1 MRVLK
6 KSYLLLFSLV
16 LALNFGVSSNHFA
29 EESSNN
35 YKEIV
40 YIDGIFYVKEKPANG
55 WYIYEKIIY
64 YFKDG
69 KKFTGHIQIG
79 KRYKYVVNGLYA
91 YGYANGIFYDYGSP
105 YNGWKYDGIKEF
117 YFKEGKKFTGTIKED
132 DGEKYIINGEYAKGY
147 IEGLFYSNGKLGDWW
162 YDDGTAWYF
171 FRDGK
176 KFTGK
181 AVDGNGKRYFV
192 NGKYANGVYEGK
204 FYKDGVETSGNIYVN
219 DVFYD
224 KDGKPANGWH
234 KHEDITFYFKEGKKF
249 TGFIQIGKIN
259 KYIVNGRYAYGYAND
274 IFYAYGVPVNGWQF
288 DGIKKFYFKEG
299 KKFTGTIK
307 EDDEEKYI
315 INGEYTRGYIRGLF
329 YSDGKIANWWVNDGT
344 AWYFFQDG
352 KKFTGLGVDG
362 NGERYFVNGKYANGD
377 YEGKFYKDGVETT
390 GKTYIND
397 VFYVNGKVASGWF
410 DDGTAWYFFKDGKKL
425 TGKAV
430 DGNGEMQFFNGKY
443 ANRYIDNIYYK
454 DGKIANWWC
463 DDGTAWYFFQD
474 GKKFTGLGVDGNGER
489 YFVNGKYA
497 NGIYNDKLYKDGVE
511 TTDKIYINDIFYVNG
526 KLANWW
532 YDDGTAWYFFKD
544 GKKLTGKAVDGNG
557 EMYFSNGKYANT
569 YVDGIFCYEGKP
581 TNGWFD
587 DGTAWYFF
595 KGGKKYTGLG
605 VDGNGKMYF
614 SNGKYAN
621 TYVDG
626 IFCYEGKQTNG
637 WFDDGNAW
645 YFFKDGKKF
654 TGHGVDGNGERY
666 FVEGKYANGFYEGKL
681 YKDGVE
687 AKGKVYVN
695 GIFYDEKNLPAN
707 GWYDD
712 GNEWFFFRN
721 GKKFT
726 GKAVDG
732 NGEMDFVNGKYKR
745 NNKVY
750 SASEEV
756 QKRIVEAA
764 HNTSSPGPN
773 LCARWV
779 STVYRNAG
787 LGYIGGNANDMYRK
801 HTFTS
806 DIADLKLGM
815 LVAVESSSSGSR
827 MGKIYGHVGIYIGD
841 GKVMDSVGYKKIS
854 TLEEWIKTYCK
865 HSPVGFGYPPSVEEK

>member
-16 LALNFGVSSNHFA
+16 LVLNFGVSSNHFA

-40 YIDGIFYVKEKPANG
+40 YIDGVFYVKEKPANG

-91 YGYANGIFYDYGSP
+91 KGYANGIFYDYGSP
-105 YNGWKYDGIKEF
+105 ANGWKDDGIKEF

-147 IEGLFYSNGKLGDWW
+147 INDLFYSDGKLGNLWI
-162 YDDGTAWYF
+162 DDGTALYF

-192 NGKYANGVYEGK
+192 NGIYANGVYEGK
-204 FYKDGVETSGNIYVN
+204 FFKDGVETAGNIYVN
-219 DVFYD
+219 GVLYVN
-224 KDGKPANGWH
+224 GKPANGWH
-234 KHEDITFYFKEGKKF
+234 EHEDITFYFKEGKKF

-274 IFYAYGVPVNGWQF
+274 IFYTYGVPVNGWQF

-307 EDDEEKYI
+307 EEDEEKYI
-315 INGEYTRGYIRGLF
+315 INGEYARGYIRGLF
-329 YSDGKIANWWVNDGT
+329 YSDGKLGNWWVNDGT

-377 YEGKFYKDGVETT
+377 YEGKFYKDGVETA

-397 VFYVNGKVASGWF
+397 VFYVNGKVVSGWY

-511 TTDKIYINDIFYVNG
+511 TTEKIYINDIFYVNG

-532 YDDGTAWYFFKD
+532 FDDGTAWYFFKD
-544 GKKLTGKAVDGNG
+544 
-557 EMYFSNGKYANT
+557 
-569 YVDGIFCYEGKP
+569 
-581 TNGWFD
+581 
-587 DGTAWYFF
+587 
-595 KGGKKYTGLG
+595 GKKYTGLG

-626 IFCYEGKQTNG
+626 IFCYEGKPTNG
-637 WFDDGNAW
+637 WYDDGKAW

-854 TLEEWIKTYCK
+854 TLEEWIETYCK
-865 HSPVGFGYPPSVEEK
+865 HSPVGFGYPPSVEKK

>member
-40 YIDGIFYVKEKPANG
+40 YIDGVFYVKEKPANG

-147 IEGLFYSNGKLGDWW
+147 INGLFYSNGKLGDWW

-307 EDDEEKYI
+307 EEDEEKYI
-315 INGEYTRGYIRGLF
+315 INGEYARGYIRDLF
-329 YSDGKIANWWVNDGT
+329 YSDGKLGNWWFNDGT

-390 GKTYIND
+390 EKTYVND
-397 VFYVNGKVASGWF
+397 IFYVNGKVVSGWY
-410 DDGTAWYFFKDGKKL
+410 DDGTAWYFFKNGKKL

-511 TTDKIYINDIFYVNG
+511 TTEKIYINDIFYVNG

-532 YDDGTAWYFFKD
+532 YNDGTAWYFFKD
-544 GKKLTGKAVDGNG
+544 
-557 EMYFSNGKYANT
+557 
-569 YVDGIFCYEGKP
+569 
-581 TNGWFD
+581 
-587 DGTAWYFF
+587 
-595 KGGKKYTGLG
+595 GKKYTGLG

-621 TYVDG
+621 TYVEG
-626 IFCYEGKQTNG
+626 IFCYEGKPTNG
-637 WFDDGNAW
+637 WFDDGTAW
-645 YFFKDGKKF
+645 YFFKGGKKF

-764 HNTSSPGPN
+764 HNTSSPGPD

-854 TLEEWIKTYCK
+854 TLEEWIETYCK

>member
-6 KSYLLLFSLV
+6 KSSLVLFSLV

-29 EESSNN
+29 EESANN
-35 YKEIV
+35 DKKIV
-40 YIDGIFYVKEKPANG
+40 YNDDIFYVNGKPANG
-55 WYIYEKIIY
+55 WYIYEKTIY

-69 KKFTGHIQIG
+69 KKFTGYIQIG
-79 KRYKYVVNGLYA
+79 KRYKYVVNGLYF

-105 YNGWKYDGIKEF
+105 YNGWKYDGIKDF
-117 YFKEGKKFTGTIKED
+117 YFKEGKKFTGNIKED

-204 FYKDGVETSGNIYVN
+204 VYKDGVETSGNIYVN
-219 DVFYD
+219 GVFYV
-224 KDGKPANGWH
+224 KGKPANGWYED
-234 KHEDITFYFKEGKKF
+234 EDITFYFKEGKKF

-288 DGIKKFYFKEG
+288 DGIKNFYFKEG

-307 EDDEEKYI
+307 EEDEEKYI
-315 INGEYTRGYIRGLF
+315 INGEYARGYIRGLF

-362 NGERYFVNGKYANGD
+362 NGERYFVNGKYANG
-377 YEGKFYKDGVETT
+377 
-390 GKTYIND
+390 
-397 VFYVNGKVASGWF
+397 
-410 DDGTAWYFFKDGKKL
+410 
-425 TGKAV
+425 
-430 DGNGEMQFFNGKY
+430 
-443 ANRYIDNIYYK
+443 
-454 DGKIANWWC
+454 
-463 DDGTAWYFFQD
+463 
-474 GKKFTGLGVDGNGER
+474 
-489 YFVNGKYA
+489 
-497 NGIYNDKLYKDGVE
+497 IYNDKLYKDGVE
-511 TTDKIYINDIFYVNG
+511 TTEKIYINDIFYVNG

-544 GKKLTGKAVDGNG
+544 GKK
-557 EMYFSNGKYANT
+557 F
-569 YVDGIFCYEGKP
+569 
-581 TNGWFD
+581 
-587 DGTAWYFF
+587 
-595 KGGKKYTGLG
+595 TGLG

-626 IFCYEGKQTNG
+626 IFCYEGKPTNG
-637 WFDDGNAW
+637 WFDDGKAW
-645 YFFKDGKKF
+645 YFFKDGKKFTGKAVDGNGEMQFFNGKYASRYVDNIYYKDGKLANWWCDDGTAWYFFQDGKKF

-712 GNEWFFFRN
+712 GNDGFFFRE

-732 NGEMDFVNGKYKR
+732 NGEKEFVNGKYKR

-756 QKRIVEAA
+756 QRRIVEAA

-815 LVAVESSSSGSR
+815 IVAVESSSSGSR

-841 GKVMDSVGYKKIS
+841 GKVMDSVGYKKVS
-854 TLEEWIKTYCK
+854 TLDEWIETYCK
-865 HSPVGFGYPPSVEEK
+865 HSPVGFGYPPSVENK

>member
-40 YIDGIFYVKEKPANG
+40 YIDGVFYVKEKPANG

-91 YGYANGIFYDYGSP
+91 KGYANGIFYDYGSP
-105 YNGWKYDGIKEF
+105 ANGWKDDGIKEF

-147 IEGLFYSNGKLGDWW
+147 INDLFYSDGKLGNLWI
-162 YDDGTAWYF
+162 DDGTALYF

-176 KFTGK
+176 KHNGFG
-181 AVDGNGKRYFV
+181 VDKNEKRYFV

-204 FYKDGVETSGNIYVN
+204 FFKDGVETAGNVYVN
-219 DVFYD
+219 GVFYV
-224 KDGKPANGWH
+224 KGKPANGWYED
-234 KHEDITFYFKEGKKF
+234 EDITFYFKEGKKF

-288 DGIKKFYFKEG
+288 DGIKK
-299 KKFTGTIK
+299 
-307 EDDEEKYI
+307 
-315 INGEYTRGYIRGLF
+315 
-329 YSDGKIANWWVNDGT
+329 
-344 AWYFFQDG
+344 YFFKNG

-362 NGERYFVNGKYANGD
+362 NGEMYFLNGKYANSYVGDVFCYEGKLANWWFNDGTAWYFYKDGKKFTGHGVDGNGKRYFVNGKYANG
-377 YEGKFYKDGVETT
+377 
-390 GKTYIND
+390 
-397 VFYVNGKVASGWF
+397 
-410 DDGTAWYFFKDGKKL
+410 L
-425 TGKAV
+425 
-430 DGNGEMQFFNGKY
+430 
-443 ANRYIDNIYYK
+443 
-454 DGKIANWWC
+454 
-463 DDGTAWYFFQD
+463 
-474 GKKFTGLGVDGNGER
+474 
-489 YFVNGKYA
+489 
-497 NGIYNDKLYKDGVE
+497 YNDKLYKDGVE
-511 TTDKIYINDIFYVNG
+511 TTEKIYINDIFYVNG

-532 YDDGTAWYFFKD
+532 YNDGTAWYFFKD

-587 DGTAWYFF
+587 DGNAWYFF

-626 IFCYEGKQTNG
+626 IFCYEGKPTNG
-637 WFDDGNAW
+637 WFDDGKAW

-764 HNTSSPGPN
+764 HNTSSPGPD

-854 TLEEWIKTYCK
+854 TLEEWIKTYCQ
-865 HSPVGFGYPPSVEEK
+865 HSPVGFGYPPSVEKK

>member
-40 YIDGIFYVKEKPANG
+40 YIDGVFYVKEKPANG

-117 YFKEGKKFTGTIKED
+117 YFKEGKKFTGNIKED

-147 IEGLFYSNGKLGDWW
+147 INGLFYSDGKLGDWW
-162 YDDGTAWYF
+162 IDDGTAWYF

-176 KFTGK
+176 KHNGFG
-181 AVDGNGKRYFV
+181 VDKNGKRYFV
-192 NGKYANGVYEGK
+192 NGKYANGIYEGK
-204 FYKDGVETSGNIYVN
+204 FFKDGVETAGNVYVN
-219 DVFYD
+219 GVFYV
-224 KDGKPANGWH
+224 KGKPANGWY
-234 KHEDITFYFKEGKKF
+234 EDEGIT
-249 TGFIQIGKIN
+249 
-259 KYIVNGRYAYGYAND
+259 
-274 IFYAYGVPVNGWQF
+274 
-288 DGIKKFYFKEG
+288 FYFKEG

-307 EDDEEKYI
+307 EANEEKYI
-315 INGEYTRGYIRGLF
+315 INGEYARGYIRGLF
-329 YSDGKIANWWVNDGT
+329 YSDGKLGNWWFNDGT
-344 AWYFFQDG
+344 AWYFFRDG
-352 KKFTGLGVDG
+352 KKHNGLGVDG

-390 GKTYIND
+390 EKTYIND
-397 VFYVNGKVASGWF
+397 IFYVNGKVVSGWY

-463 DDGTAWYFFQD
+463 DDGTAWYFFRD

-497 NGIYNDKLYKDGVE
+497 NGLYNDKLYKDGVE
-511 TTDKIYINDIFYVNG
+511 TTEKIYINDIFYVNG

-587 DGTAWYFF
+587 DGNAWYFF
-595 KGGKKYTGLG
+595 KDGKKYTGLG

-626 IFCYEGKQTNG
+626 IFCYEGKPTNG
-637 WFDDGNAW
+637 WFDDGKAW

-854 TLEEWIKTYCK
+854 TLEEWIETYCQ
-865 HSPVGFGYPPSVEEK
+865 HSPVGFGYPPSVEKK

>member
-6 KSYLLLFSLV
+6 KSSLVLFSLV

-29 EESSNN
+29 EESANN
-35 YKEIV
+35 DKKIV
-40 YIDGIFYVKEKPANG
+40 YNDDIFYVNGKPANG
-55 WYIYEKIIY
+55 WYIYEKTIY

-69 KKFTGHIQIG
+69 KKFTGYIQIG
-79 KRYKYVVNGLYA
+79 KRYKYVVNGLYF

-117 YFKEGKKFTGTIKED
+117 YFKEGKKFTGNIKED

-147 IEGLFYSNGKLGDWW
+147 IEGLFYSDGKLGDWW
-162 YDDGTAWYF
+162 VNDGTAWYF

-204 FYKDGVETSGNIYVN
+204 VYKDGVETSGNIYVN
-219 DVFYD
+219 GVFYV
-224 KDGKPANGWH
+224 KGKPANGWYED
-234 KHEDITFYFKEGKKF
+234 EDITFYFKEGKKF

-288 DGIKKFYFKEG
+288 DGIKNFYFKEG

-307 EDDEEKYI
+307 EEDEEKYI
-315 INGEYTRGYIRGLF
+315 INGEYARGYIRGLF
-329 YSDGKIANWWVNDGT
+329 YSDGKLGNWW
-344 AWYFFQDG
+344 
-352 KKFTGLGVDG
+352 
-362 NGERYFVNGKYANGD
+362 
-377 YEGKFYKDGVETT
+377 
-390 GKTYIND
+390 
-397 VFYVNGKVASGWF
+397 
-410 DDGTAWYFFKDGKKL
+410 
-425 TGKAV
+425 
-430 DGNGEMQFFNGKY
+430 FN
-443 ANRYIDNIYYK
+443 
-454 DGKIANWWC
+454 
-463 DDGTAWYFFQD
+463 DGTAWYFFQD

-511 TTDKIYINDIFYVNG
+511 TTEKIYINDIFYVNG

-544 GKKLTGKAVDGNG
+544 GKK
-557 EMYFSNGKYANT
+557 F
-569 YVDGIFCYEGKP
+569 
-581 TNGWFD
+581 
-587 DGTAWYFF
+587 
-595 KGGKKYTGLG
+595 TGLG

-626 IFCYEGKQTNG
+626 IFCYEGKPTNG
-637 WFDDGNAW
+637 WFDDGNAWYFFKDGKKFTGKAVDGNGEMQFFNGKYASRYVDNIYYKDGKLANWWCDDGTAW

-712 GNEWFFFRN
+712 GNDRFFFRE

-732 NGEMDFVNGKYKR
+732 NVEKEFVYGKYKR

-756 QKRIVEAA
+756 QRRIVEAA

-815 LVAVESSSSGSR
+815 IVAVESSSSGSR

-854 TLEEWIKTYCK
+854 TLEEWIETYCQ

>member
-6 KSYLLLFSLV
+6 KSSLVLFSLV

-29 EESSNN
+29 EESANN
-35 YKEIV
+35 DKKIV
-40 YIDGIFYVKEKPANG
+40 YNDDIFYVNGKPANG
-55 WYIYEKIIY
+55 WYIYEKTIY

-69 KKFTGHIQIG
+69 KKFTGYIQIG

-147 IEGLFYSNGKLGDWW
+147 IEGLFYSDGKLGDWW
-162 YDDGTAWYF
+162 VNDGTAWYF

-181 AVDGNGKRYFV
+181 AVDGNGRRYFV

-204 FYKDGVETSGNIYVN
+204 VYKDGVETSGNIYVN
-219 DVFYD
+219 GVFYV
-224 KDGKPANGWH
+224 KGKPANGWYED
-234 KHEDITFYFKEGKKF
+234 EDITFYFKEGKKF

-274 IFYAYGVPVNGWQF
+274 IFYTYGVPVNGWQF

-307 EDDEEKYI
+307 EEDEEKYI
-315 INGEYTRGYIRGLF
+315 INGEYARGYIRGLF
-329 YSDGKIANWWVNDGT
+329 YSDGKLGNWWFNDGT
-344 AWYFFQDG
+344 AWYFFRDG
-352 KKFTGLGVDG
+352 KKHNGFGVDG

-377 YEGKFYKDGVETT
+377 YEGKFYKDGVETA

-397 VFYVNGKVASGWF
+397 VFYVNGKVVSGWY

-443 ANRYIDNIYYK
+443 ANRYIDNKYYK
-454 DGKIANWWC
+454 DGKLANWWC

-511 TTDKIYINDIFYVNG
+511 TTEKIYINDIFYVNG

-544 GKKLTGKAVDGNG
+544 GKK
-557 EMYFSNGKYANT
+557 F
-569 YVDGIFCYEGKP
+569 
-581 TNGWFD
+581 
-587 DGTAWYFF
+587 
-595 KGGKKYTGLG
+595 TGLG

-626 IFCYEGKQTNG
+626 IFCYEGKPANG
-637 WFDDGNAW
+637 WFDDGKAW

-712 GNEWFFFRN
+712 GNDRFFFRE

-732 NGEMDFVNGKYKR
+732 NGEKEFVNGKYKR

-756 QKRIVEAA
+756 QKKIVEAA

-815 LVAVESSSSGSR
+815 IVAVESSSSGSR

-854 TLEEWIKTYCK
+854 TLEEWIETYCQ

>member
-29 EESSNN
+29 EESPNN

-40 YIDGIFYVKEKPANG
+40 YIDGVFYVKEKPANG

-117 YFKEGKKFTGTIKED
+117 YFKEGKKFTGNIKED

-147 IEGLFYSNGKLGDWW
+147 INGLFYSDGKLGDWW
-162 YDDGTAWYF
+162 IDDGTAWYF

-176 KFTGK
+176 KHNGFG
-181 AVDGNGKRYFV
+181 VDKNGKRYFV
-192 NGKYANGVYEGK
+192 NGKYANGIYEGK
-204 FYKDGVETSGNIYVN
+204 FFKDGVETAGNVYVN
-219 DVFYD
+219 GVFYV
-224 KDGKPANGWH
+224 KGKPANGWY
-234 KHEDITFYFKEGKKF
+234 EDEGITFYFKEGKKF
-249 TGFIQIGKIN
+249 TGFIQIGEIN

-307 EDDEEKYI
+307 EANEEKYI
-315 INGEYTRGYIRGLF
+315 INGEYARGYIRGLF
-329 YSDGKIANWWVNDGT
+329 YSDGKLGNWWFNDGT
-344 AWYFFQDG
+344 AWYFFRDG
-352 KKFTGLGVDG
+352 KKHNGLGVDG

-390 GKTYIND
+390 EKTYIND
-397 VFYVNGKVASGWF
+397 IFYVNGKVVSGWY

-463 DDGTAWYFFQD
+463 DDGTAWYFFRD

-497 NGIYNDKLYKDGVE
+497 NGLYNDKLYKDGVE
-511 TTDKIYINDIFYVNG
+511 TTEKIYINDIFYVNG

-587 DGTAWYFF
+587 DGNAWYFF
-595 KGGKKYTGLG
+595 KDGKKYTGLG

-626 IFCYEGKQTNG
+626 IFCYEGKPTNG
-637 WFDDGNAW
+637 WFDDGKAW

-854 TLEEWIKTYCK
+854 TLEEWIETYCQ
-865 HSPVGFGYPPSVEEK
+865 HSPVGFGYPPSVEKK

>member
-29 EESSNN
+29 EESPNN

-40 YIDGIFYVKEKPANG
+40 YIDGVFYVKEKPANG

-117 YFKEGKKFTGTIKED
+117 YFKEGKKFTGNIKED

-147 IEGLFYSNGKLGDWW
+147 INGLFYSDGKLGDWW
-162 YDDGTAWYF
+162 IDDGTAWYF

-176 KFTGK
+176 KHNGFG
-181 AVDGNGKRYFV
+181 VDKNGKRYFV
-192 NGKYANGVYEGK
+192 NGKYANGIYEGK
-204 FYKDGVETSGNIYVN
+204 FFKDGVETAGNVYVN
-219 DVFYD
+219 GVFYV
-224 KDGKPANGWH
+224 KGKPANGWY
-234 KHEDITFYFKEGKKF
+234 EDEGITFYFKEGKKF
-249 TGFIQIGKIN
+249 TGFIQIGEIN

-315 INGEYTRGYIRGLF
+315 INGEYARGYIRGLF
-329 YSDGKIANWWVNDGT
+329 YSDGKLGNWWFNDGT
-344 AWYFFQDG
+344 AWYFFRDG
-352 KKFTGLGVDG
+352 KKHNGFGVDG

-390 GKTYIND
+390 EKTYVND
-397 VFYVNGKVASGWF
+397 IFYVNGKVVSGWY
-410 DDGTAWYFFKDGKKL
+410 DDGTAWYFFK
-425 TGKAV
+425 
-430 DGNGEMQFFNGKY
+430 N
-443 ANRYIDNIYYK
+443 
-454 DGKIANWWC
+454 
-463 DDGTAWYFFQD
+463 
-474 GKKFTGLGVDGNGER
+474 GKKFTGLGVDGNGEMYFLNGKYANSYVGDVFCYEGKLANWWFNDGTAWYFYKDGKKFTGHGVDGNGKR

-497 NGIYNDKLYKDGVE
+497 NGLYNDKLYKDGVE
-511 TTDKIYINDIFYVNG
+511 TTEKIYINDIFYVNG

-532 YDDGTAWYFFKD
+532 YNDGTAWYFFKD

-587 DGTAWYFF
+587 DGNAWYFF

-626 IFCYEGKQTNG
+626 IFCYEGKPTNG
-637 WFDDGNAW
+637 WFDDGKAW

-764 HNTSSPGPN
+764 HNTSSPGPD

-854 TLEEWIKTYCK
+854 TLEEWIKTYCQ
-865 HSPVGFGYPPSVEEK
+865 HSPVGFGYPPSVEKK

>member
-29 EESSNN
+29 EESANN
-35 YKEIV
+35 DKKIV
-40 YIDGIFYVKEKPANG
+40 YNDDIFYVNGKPANG

-147 IEGLFYSNGKLGDWW
+147 INGLFYSNGKLGDWW
-162 YDDGTAWYF
+162 IDDGTAWYF

-204 FYKDGVETSGNIYVN
+204 FYKDGVETSGNVYVN
-219 DVFYD
+219 GVFYV
-224 KDGKPANGWH
+224 KGKPANGWY
-234 KHEDITFYFKEGKKF
+234 EDEGITFYFKEGKKF
-249 TGFIQIGKIN
+249 TGFIQIGEIN

-274 IFYAYGVPVNGWQF
+274 IFYTYGVPVNGWQF

-299 KKFTGTIK
+299 KKFTGSIK
-307 EDDEEKYI
+307 EEDEEKYI
-315 INGEYTRGYIRGLF
+315 INGEYARGYIRGLF
-329 YSDGKIANWWVNDGT
+329 YSDGKLGNWWFNDGT
-344 AWYFFQDG
+344 AWYFFRDG
-352 KKFTGLGVDG
+352 KKHNGFGVDG

-390 GKTYIND
+390 EKTYIND
-397 VFYVNGKVASGWF
+397 VFYVNGKVVSGWY

-511 TTDKIYINDIFYVNG
+511 TTEKIYINDIFYVNG

-544 GKKLTGKAVDGNG
+544 GKKFTGKAVDGNG
-557 EMYFSNGKYANT
+557 EMQFFNGKYASR
-569 YVDGIFCYEGKP
+569 YVDNNYYKDGKLA
-581 TNGWFD
+581 NWWCD
-587 DGTAWYFF
+587 DGT
-595 KGGKKYTGLG
+595 
-605 VDGNGKMYF
+605 
-614 SNGKYAN
+614 
-621 TYVDG
+621 
-626 IFCYEGKQTNG
+626 
-637 WFDDGNAW
+637 AW

-712 GNEWFFFRN
+712 GN
-721 GKKFT
+721 
-726 GKAVDG
+726 
-732 NGEMDFVNGKYKR
+732 GEKEFVNGKYKR

-756 QKRIVEAA
+756 QRRIVEAA

-815 LVAVESSSSGSR
+815 IVAVESSSSGSR

-854 TLEEWIKTYCK
+854 TLEEWIETYCK
-865 HSPVGFGYPPSVEEK
+865 HSPVGFGYPPSVEKK

>member
-40 YIDGIFYVKEKPANG
+40 YIDGVFYVKEKPANG

-91 YGYANGIFYDYGSP
+91 YGYANGILYDYGSP
-105 YNGWKYDGIKEF
+105 VNGWKDDGIKEF
-117 YFKEGKKFTGTIKED
+117 YFKEGKKYTGTIKED

-147 IEGLFYSNGKLGDWW
+147 IKGLFYSNGKLGDWW

-204 FYKDGVETSGNIYVN
+204 FYKDGVET
-219 DVFYD
+219 
-224 KDGKPANGWH
+224 
-234 KHEDITFYFKEGKKF
+234 
-249 TGFIQIGKIN
+249 
-259 KYIVNGRYAYGYAND
+259 
-274 IFYAYGVPVNGWQF
+274 
-288 DGIKKFYFKEG
+288 
-299 KKFTGTIK
+299 
-307 EDDEEKYI
+307 
-315 INGEYTRGYIRGLF
+315 
-329 YSDGKIANWWVNDGT
+329 
-344 AWYFFQDG
+344 
-352 KKFTGLGVDG
+352 
-362 NGERYFVNGKYANGD
+362 
-377 YEGKFYKDGVETT
+377 T

-397 VFYVNGKVASGWF
+397 VFYVNGKVVSGWY

-511 TTDKIYINDIFYVNG
+511 TTEKIYINDIFYVNG

-557 EMYFSNGKYANT
+557 KMYFSNGKYANT

-587 DGTAWYFF
+587 DG
-595 KGGKKYTGLG
+595 K
-605 VDGNGKMYF
+605 
-614 SNGKYAN
+614 
-621 TYVDG
+621 
-626 IFCYEGKQTNG
+626 
-637 WFDDGNAW
+637 AW
-645 YFFKDGKKF
+645 YFFKDGKK
-654 TGHGVDGNGERY
+654 
-666 FVEGKYANGFYEGKL
+666 L
-681 YKDGVE
+681 
-687 AKGKVYVN
+687 
-695 GIFYDEKNLPAN
+695 
-707 GWYDD
+707 
-712 GNEWFFFRN
+712 
-721 GKKFT
+721 T

-732 NGEMDFVNGKYKR
+732 NGEMQFFNGKYANR
-745 NNKVY
+745 
-750 SASEEV
+750 
-756 QKRIVEAA
+756 
-764 HNTSSPGPN
+764 
-773 LCARWV
+773 
-779 STVYRNAG
+779 
-787 LGYIGGNANDMYRK
+787 YIDN
-801 HTFTS
+801 
-806 DIADLKLGM
+806 I
-815 LVAVESSSSGSR
+815 
-827 MGKIYGHVGIYIGD
+827 
-841 GKVMDSVGYKKIS
+841 
-854 TLEEWIKTYCK
+854 
-865 HSPVGFGYPPSVEEK
+865 

>member
-40 YIDGIFYVKEKPANG
+40 YIDGVFYVKEKPANG

-204 FYKDGVETSGNIYVN
+204 VYKDGVETSGNIYVN

-299 KKFTGTIK
+299 KKCTGTIK

-329 YSDGKIANWWVNDGT
+329 YSDGKLGNWWFNDGT

-397 VFYVNGKVASGWF
+397 VFYVNGKVVSGWY

-511 TTDKIYINDIFYVNG
+511 TTEKIYINDIFYVNG

-532 YDDGTAWYFFKD
+532 YNDGTAWYFFKD

-587 DGTAWYFF
+587 DG
-595 KGGKKYTGLG
+595 K
-605 VDGNGKMYF
+605 
-614 SNGKYAN
+614 
-621 TYVDG
+621 
-626 IFCYEGKQTNG
+626 
-637 WFDDGNAW
+637 AW

-695 GIFYDEKNLPAN
+695 GIFYDEKNFPAN

-712 GNEWFFFRN
+712 GN
-721 GKKFT
+721 
-726 GKAVDG
+726 
-732 NGEMDFVNGKYKR
+732 GEKEFVNGKYKR

-764 HNTSSPGPN
+764 HNTSSPGPD

-854 TLEEWIKTYCK
+854 TLEEWIETYCQ
-865 HSPVGFGYPPSVEEK
+865 HSPVGFGYPPSVEKK

>member
-6 KSYLLLFSLV
+6 KSSLVLFSLV

-40 YIDGIFYVKEKPANG
+40 YIDGVFYVKEKPANG
-55 WYIYEKIIY
+55 WYIYEKTIY

-69 KKFTGHIQIG
+69 KKFTGYIQIG
-79 KRYKYVVNGLYA
+79 KRYKYVVNGLYF

-105 YNGWKYDGIKEF
+105 YNGWKYDGIKDF
-117 YFKEGKKFTGTIKED
+117 YFKEGKKFTGNIKED

-204 FYKDGVETSGNIYVN
+204 VYKDGVETSGNIYVN
-219 DVFYD
+219 GVFYV
-224 KDGKPANGWH
+224 KGKPANGWYED
-234 KHEDITFYFKEGKKF
+234 EDITFYFKEGKKF

-288 DGIKKFYFKEG
+288 DGIKNFYFKEG

-307 EDDEEKYI
+307 EEDEEKYI
-315 INGEYTRGYIRGLF
+315 INGEYARGYIRGLF
-329 YSDGKIANWWVNDGT
+329 YSDGKLGNWW
-344 AWYFFQDG
+344 
-352 KKFTGLGVDG
+352 
-362 NGERYFVNGKYANGD
+362 
-377 YEGKFYKDGVETT
+377 
-390 GKTYIND
+390 
-397 VFYVNGKVASGWF
+397 
-410 DDGTAWYFFKDGKKL
+410 
-425 TGKAV
+425 
-430 DGNGEMQFFNGKY
+430 FN
-443 ANRYIDNIYYK
+443 
-454 DGKIANWWC
+454 
-463 DDGTAWYFFQD
+463 DGTAWYFFQD

-511 TTDKIYINDIFYVNG
+511 TTEKIYINDIFYVNG

-544 GKKLTGKAVDGNG
+544 GKKFTGLGVDGNG
-557 EMYFSNGKYANT
+557 KMYFSNGKYANT

-595 KGGKKYTGLG
+595 KNGKKFTGKA
-605 VDGNGKMYF
+605 VDGNGEMQF
-614 SNGKYAN
+614 FNGKYASR
-621 TYVDG
+621 YVDN
-626 IFCYEGKQTNG
+626 IYYKDGKLAN
-637 WFDDGNAW
+637 WWCDDGTAW

-712 GNEWFFFRN
+712 GNDGFFFRE

-732 NGEMDFVNGKYKR
+732 NGEKEFVNGKYKR

-756 QKRIVEAA
+756 QRRIVEAA

-806 DIADLKLGM
+806 DIANLKLGM
-815 LVAVESSSSGSR
+815 IVAVESSSSGSR

-841 GKVMDSVGYKKIS
+841 GKVMDSVGYKKVS
-854 TLEEWIKTYCK
+854 TLDEWIETYCK
-865 HSPVGFGYPPSVEEK
+865 HSPVGFGYPPSVENK

>member
-29 EESSNN
+29 EESPNN

-40 YIDGIFYVKEKPANG
+40 YIDGVFYVKEKPANG

-117 YFKEGKKFTGTIKED
+117 YFKEGKKFTGNIKED

-147 IEGLFYSNGKLGDWW
+147 INGLFYSDGKLGDWW
-162 YDDGTAWYF
+162 IDDGTAWYF

-176 KFTGK
+176 KHNGFG
-181 AVDGNGKRYFV
+181 VDKNGKRYFV
-192 NGKYANGVYEGK
+192 NGKYANGIYEGK
-204 FYKDGVETSGNIYVN
+204 FFKDGVETAGNVYVN
-219 DVFYD
+219 GVFYV
-224 KDGKPANGWH
+224 KGKPANGWY
-234 KHEDITFYFKEGKKF
+234 EDEGITFYFKEGKKF
-249 TGFIQIGKIN
+249 TGFIQIGEIN

-307 EDDEEKYI
+307 EANEEKYI
-315 INGEYTRGYIRGLF
+315 INGEYARGYIRGLF
-329 YSDGKIANWWVNDGT
+329 YSDGKLGNWWFNDGT
-344 AWYFFQDG
+344 AWYFFRDG
-352 KKFTGLGVDG
+352 KKHNGLGVDG

-390 GKTYIND
+390 EKTYIND
-397 VFYVNGKVASGWF
+397 IFYVNGKVVSGWY

-463 DDGTAWYFFQD
+463 DDGTAWYFFRD

-497 NGIYNDKLYKDGVE
+497 NGLYNDKLYKDGVE
-511 TTDKIYINDIFYVNG
+511 TTEKIYINDIFYVNG

-587 DGTAWYFF
+587 DGNAWYFF
-595 KGGKKYTGLG
+595 KDGKKYTGLG

-626 IFCYEGKQTNG
+626 IFCYEGKPTNG
-637 WFDDGNAW
+637 WFDDGKAW

-721 GKKFT
+721 GIKFT

-815 LVAVESSSSGSR
+815 IVAVESSSSGSR

-854 TLEEWIKTYCK
+854 TLEEWIKTYCQ
-865 HSPVGFGYPPSVEEK
+865 HSPVGFGYPPSVEKK

>member
-29 EESSNN
+29 EESPNN

-40 YIDGIFYVKEKPANG
+40 YIDGVFYVKEKPANG

-117 YFKEGKKFTGTIKED
+117 YFKEGKKFTGNIKED

-147 IEGLFYSNGKLGDWW
+147 INGLFYSDGKLGDWW
-162 YDDGTAWYF
+162 IDDGTAWYF

-176 KFTGK
+176 KHNGFG
-181 AVDGNGKRYFV
+181 VDKNGKRYFV
-192 NGKYANGVYEGK
+192 NGKYANGIYEGK
-204 FYKDGVETSGNIYVN
+204 FFKDGVETAGNVYVN
-219 DVFYD
+219 GVFYV
-224 KDGKPANGWH
+224 KGKPANGWY
-234 KHEDITFYFKEGKKF
+234 EDEGITFYFKEGKKF
-249 TGFIQIGKIN
+249 TGFIQIGEIN

-307 EDDEEKYI
+307 EANEEKYI
-315 INGEYTRGYIRGLF
+315 INGEYARGYIRGLF
-329 YSDGKIANWWVNDGT
+329 YSDGKLGNWWFNDGT
-344 AWYFFQDG
+344 AWYFFRDG
-352 KKFTGLGVDG
+352 KKHNGLGVDG

-390 GKTYIND
+390 EKTYIND
-397 VFYVNGKVASGWF
+397 IFYVNGKVVSGWY

-463 DDGTAWYFFQD
+463 DDGTAWYFFRD

-497 NGIYNDKLYKDGVE
+497 NGLYNDKLYKDGVE
-511 TTDKIYINDIFYVNG
+511 TTEKIYINDIFYVNG

-587 DGTAWYFF
+587 DGNAWYFF
-595 KGGKKYTGLG
+595 KDGKKYTGLG

-626 IFCYEGKQTNG
+626 IFCYEGKPTNG
-637 WFDDGNAW
+637 WFDDGKAW

-854 TLEEWIKTYCK
+854 TLEEWIETYCK

>member
-40 YIDGIFYVKEKPANG
+40 YVNGVFYVKGKPANG

-91 YGYANGIFYDYGSP
+91 KGYANGIFYDYGSP
-105 YNGWKYDGIKEF
+105 ANGWKDDGIKEF
-117 YFKEGKKFTGTIKED
+117 YFKEGKKYTGTIKED

-147 IEGLFYSNGKLGDWW
+147 IEGLFYSDGKLGNLWI
-162 YDDGTAWYF
+162 DDGTAWYF

-192 NGKYANGVYEGK
+192 NGKYANGIYEGK
-204 FYKDGVETSGNIYVN
+204 FFKDGVETAGNIYVN

-274 IFYAYGVPVNGWQF
+274 IFYTYGVPVNGWQF

-307 EDDEEKYI
+307 EEDEEKYI
-315 INGEYTRGYIRGLF
+315 INGEYARGYIRGLF
-329 YSDGKIANWWVNDGT
+329 YSDGKLGNWWFNDGT

-362 NGERYFVNGKYANGD
+362 NGERYFVNGKYANG
-377 YEGKFYKDGVETT
+377 
-390 GKTYIND
+390 
-397 VFYVNGKVASGWF
+397 
-410 DDGTAWYFFKDGKKL
+410 L
-425 TGKAV
+425 
-430 DGNGEMQFFNGKY
+430 
-443 ANRYIDNIYYK
+443 
-454 DGKIANWWC
+454 
-463 DDGTAWYFFQD
+463 
-474 GKKFTGLGVDGNGER
+474 
-489 YFVNGKYA
+489 
-497 NGIYNDKLYKDGVE
+497 YNDKLYKDGVE
-511 TTDKIYINDIFYVNG
+511 TTEKIYINDIFYVNG

-587 DGTAWYFF
+587 DGNAWYFF
-595 KGGKKYTGLG
+595 KGGKKFTGKA
-605 VDGNGKMYF
+605 VDGNGEMQF
-614 SNGKYAN
+614 FNGKYAN
-621 TYVDG
+621 RYIDNIYYKDG
-626 IFCYEGKQTNG
+626 KIANWWC
-637 WFDDGNAW
+637 DDGTAW

-712 GNEWFFFRN
+712 GN
-721 GKKFT
+721 
-726 GKAVDG
+726 
-732 NGEMDFVNGKYKR
+732 GEKEFVNGKYKR

-756 QKRIVEAA
+756 QRRIVEAA

-815 LVAVESSSSGSR
+815 IVAVESSSSGSR

-854 TLEEWIKTYCK
+854 TLEEWIETYCK
-865 HSPVGFGYPPSVEEK
+865 HSPVGFGYPPSVEKK

>member
-16 LALNFGVSSNHFA
+16 LVLNFGVSSNHFA

-40 YIDGIFYVKEKPANG
+40 YIDGVFYDKDGKLANG
-55 WYIYEKIIY
+55 WYKDGTITY

-69 KKFTGHIQIG
+69 KKFTGYIQEG
-79 KRYKYVVNGLYA
+79 KVYKYIVKGLRA
-91 YGYANGIFYDYGSP
+91 NGYANGILYDYGSP
-105 YNGWKYDGIKEF
+105 VNGWKDDGIKEF
-117 YFKEGKKFTGTIKED
+117 YFKEGKKYTGTIKED

-147 IEGLFYSNGKLGDWW
+147 IKGLFYSNGKLGDWW

-176 KFTGK
+176 KFTGYG
-181 AVDGNGKRYFV
+181 VDGNGKRYFV
-192 NGKYANGVYEGK
+192 NGKYANG
-204 FYKDGVETSGNIYVN
+204 I
-219 DVFYD
+219 
-224 KDGKPANGWH
+224 
-234 KHEDITFYFKEGKKF
+234 
-249 TGFIQIGKIN
+249 
-259 KYIVNGRYAYGYAND
+259 
-274 IFYAYGVPVNGWQF
+274 
-288 DGIKKFYFKEG
+288 
-299 KKFTGTIK
+299 
-307 EDDEEKYI
+307 
-315 INGEYTRGYIRGLF
+315 
-329 YSDGKIANWWVNDGT
+329 
-344 AWYFFQDG
+344 
-352 KKFTGLGVDG
+352 
-362 NGERYFVNGKYANGD
+362 

-390 GKTYIND
+390 EKTYVND
-397 VFYVNGKVASGWF
+397 IFYVNGKVVSGWY
-410 DDGTAWYFFKDGKKL
+410 DDGTAWYFFKNGKKL

-511 TTDKIYINDIFYVNG
+511 TTEKIYINDIFYVNG

-544 GKKLTGKAVDGNG
+544 GKK
-557 EMYFSNGKYANT
+557 
-569 YVDGIFCYEGKP
+569 
-581 TNGWFD
+581 
-587 DGTAWYFF
+587 
-595 KGGKKYTGLG
+595 YTGLG

-621 TYVDG
+621 TYVEG
-626 IFCYEGKQTNG
+626 IFCYEGKPTNG
-637 WFDDGNAW
+637 WFDDGKAW

-654 TGHGVDGNGERY
+654 TGHGIDGNGERY

-854 TLEEWIKTYCK
+854 TLEEWIETYCK

>member
-6 KSYLLLFSLV
+6 KSYLLLFSLILV
-16 LALNFGVSSNHFA
+16 LNFGVSSNHFA
-29 EESSNN
+29 EESANN
-35 YKEIV
+35 DKKIV
-40 YIDGIFYVKEKPANG
+40 YNDDIFYVNGKPANG

-147 IEGLFYSNGKLGDWW
+147 IEGLFYSHGKLGDWW
-162 YDDGTAWYF
+162 IDDGTAWYF

-192 NGKYANGVYEGK
+192 NGKYANGIYEGK
-204 FYKDGVETSGNIYVN
+204 FYKDGVETAGNVYVN
-219 DVFYD
+219 GVFYV
-224 KDGKPANGWH
+224 KGKPANGWYED
-234 KHEDITFYFKEGKKF
+234 EDITFYFKEGKKF

-315 INGEYTRGYIRGLF
+315 INGEYARGYIRDLF
-329 YSDGKIANWWVNDGT
+329 YSDGKLGNWWFNDGT
-344 AWYFFQDG
+344 AWYFFQNG

-377 YEGKFYKDGVETT
+377 YEGKFYKDGVETA

-397 VFYVNGKVASGWF
+397 VFYVNGKVVSGWY

-463 DDGTAWYFFQD
+463 DDSTAWYFFQD

-511 TTDKIYINDIFYVNG
+511 TTEKIYINDIFYVNG

-544 GKKLTGKAVDGNG
+544 GKKFTGLGVDGNG
-557 EMYFSNGKYANT
+557 KMYFSNGKYANT
-569 YVDGIFCYEGKP
+569 YVGDVFCYEGKP

-587 DGTAWYFF
+587 DGNAWYFF

-621 TYVDG
+621 TYVEG
-626 IFCYEGKQTNG
+626 IFCYEGKPTNG
-637 WFDDGNAW
+637 WFDDGKAW

-695 GIFYDEKNLPAN
+695 EIFYDEKNLPAN

-854 TLEEWIKTYCK
+854 TLEEWIETYCK

>member
-29 EESSNN
+29 EESPNN

-40 YIDGIFYVKEKPANG
+40 YIDGVFYVKEKPANG

-162 YDDGTAWYF
+162 IDDGTAWYF

-192 NGKYANGVYEGK
+192 NGKYANGIYEGK
-204 FYKDGVETSGNIYVN
+204 FYKDGVETAGNVYVN
-219 DVFYD
+219 GVFYV
-224 KDGKPANGWH
+224 KGKPANGWY
-234 KHEDITFYFKEGKKF
+234 KDEDITFYFKEGKKF

-274 IFYAYGVPVNGWQF
+274 VFYTYGVPVNGWQF

-397 VFYVNGKVASGWF
+397 VFYVNGKVVSGWY

-511 TTDKIYINDIFYVNG
+511 TTEKIYINDIFYVNG

-532 YDDGTAWYFFKD
+532 YNDGTAWYFFKD

-587 DGTAWYFF
+587 DGNAWYFF

-626 IFCYEGKQTNG
+626 VFCYEGKPTNG
-637 WFDDGNAW
+637 WFDDGKAW

-695 GIFYDEKNLPAN
+695 GIFYDEKNFPAN

-854 TLEEWIKTYCK
+854 TLEEWIETYCQ
-865 HSPVGFGYPPSVEEK
+865 HSPVGFGYPPSVEKK

>member
-40 YIDGIFYVKEKPANG
+40 YIDGVFYVKEKPANG

-91 YGYANGIFYDYGSP
+91 KGYANGIFYDYGSP
-105 YNGWKYDGIKEF
+105 SNGWKDDGIKEF

-147 IEGLFYSNGKLGDWW
+147 INDLFYSDGKLGNLWI
-162 YDDGTAWYF
+162 DDGTALYF

-176 KFTGK
+176 KHNGFG
-181 AVDGNGKRYFV
+181 VDKNEKRYFV

-204 FYKDGVETSGNIYVN
+204 FFKDGVETAGNVYVN
-219 DVFYD
+219 GVFYV
-224 KDGKPANGWH
+224 KGKP
-234 KHEDITFYFKEGKKF
+234 
-249 TGFIQIGKIN
+249 
-259 KYIVNGRYAYGYAND
+259 AND

-307 EDDEEKYI
+307 EEDEEKYI
-315 INGEYTRGYIRGLF
+315 INGEYARGYIRGLF

-390 GKTYIND
+390 EKTYVND
-397 VFYVNGKVASGWF
+397 IFYVNGKVVSGWYDDGTAWYF
-410 DDGTAWYFFKDGKKL
+410 FKNGKKFTGLGVDGNGEMYFLNGKYANSYVGDIFCYEGKLANWWFNDGTAWYFFKDGKK
-425 TGKAV
+425 
-430 DGNGEMQFFNGKY
+430 
-443 ANRYIDNIYYK
+443 
-454 DGKIANWWC
+454 
-463 DDGTAWYFFQD
+463 
-474 GKKFTGLGVDGNGER
+474 FTGYGVDGNGER

-511 TTDKIYINDIFYVNG
+511 TTEKIYINDIFYVNG

-587 DGTAWYFF
+587 DGNAWYFF
-595 KGGKKYTGLG
+595 KDGKKFTGKA
-605 VDGNGKMYF
+605 VDGNGEMQF
-614 SNGKYAN
+614 FNGKYAN
-621 TYVDG
+621 RYIDNIYYKDG
-626 IFCYEGKQTNG
+626 KIANWWC
-637 WFDDGNAW
+637 DDGTAW

-666 FVEGKYANGFYEGKL
+666 FVEGKYANGIYEGKL

-712 GNEWFFFRN
+712 GN
-721 GKKFT
+721 
-726 GKAVDG
+726 
-732 NGEMDFVNGKYKR
+732 GEKEFVNGIYKR

-756 QKRIVEAA
+756 QRRIVEAA

-773 LCARWV
+773 YCARWV

-815 LVAVESSSSGSR
+815 IVAVESSSSGSR

-854 TLEEWIKTYCK
+854 TLEEWIETYCK
-865 HSPVGFGYPPSVEEK
+865 HSPVGFGYPPSVEKK

>member
-16 LALNFGVSSNHFA
+16 LVLNFGVSSNHFA

-40 YIDGIFYVKEKPANG
+40 YIDGVFYVKEKPANG

-69 KKFTGHIQIG
+69 KIFTGHIQIG

-147 IEGLFYSNGKLGDWW
+147 IEGLFYSDGKLGDRWI
-162 YDDGTAWYF
+162 DDGTALYF

-181 AVDGNGKRYFV
+181 AVDGNEKRYFV

-204 FYKDGVETSGNIYVN
+204 FYKDGVETAGNVYVN
-219 DVFYD
+219 GVFYV
-224 KDGKPANGWH
+224 KGKPANGWYED
-234 KHEDITFYFKEGKKF
+234 EDITFYFKEGKKF

-274 IFYAYGVPVNGWQF
+274 IFYTYGVPVNGWQF

-390 GKTYIND
+390 EKTYIND
-397 VFYVNGKVASGWF
+397 VFYVNGKVVSGWY

-454 DGKIANWWC
+454 DGKLANWWC

-511 TTDKIYINDIFYVNG
+511 TTEKIYINDIFYVNG

-544 GKKLTGKAVDGNG
+544 
-557 EMYFSNGKYANT
+557 
-569 YVDGIFCYEGKP
+569 
-581 TNGWFD
+581 
-587 DGTAWYFF
+587 
-595 KGGKKYTGLG
+595 GKKYTGLG

-626 IFCYEGKQTNG
+626 IFCYEGKPTNG
-637 WFDDGNAW
+637 WFDDGKAW

-854 TLEEWIKTYCK
+854 TLEEWIETYCQ
-865 HSPVGFGYPPSVEEK
+865 HSPVGFGYPPSVEKK

>member
-1 MRVLK
+1 
-6 KSYLLLFSLV
+6 
-16 LALNFGVSSNHFA
+16 
-29 EESSNN
+29 
-35 YKEIV
+35 
-40 YIDGIFYVKEKPANG
+40 
-55 WYIYEKIIY
+55 
-64 YFKDG
+64 
-69 KKFTGHIQIG
+69 
-79 KRYKYVVNGLYA
+79 
-91 YGYANGIFYDYGSP
+91 
-105 YNGWKYDGIKEF
+105 
-117 YFKEGKKFTGTIKED
+117 
-132 DGEKYIINGEYAKGY
+132 
-147 IEGLFYSNGKLGDWW
+147 
-162 YDDGTAWYF
+162 
-171 FRDGK
+171 
-176 KFTGK
+176 
-181 AVDGNGKRYFV
+181 
-192 NGKYANGVYEGK
+192 
-204 FYKDGVETSGNIYVN
+204 
-219 DVFYD
+219 
-224 KDGKPANGWH
+224 
-234 KHEDITFYFKEGKKF
+234 
-249 TGFIQIGKIN
+249 
-259 KYIVNGRYAYGYAND
+259 
-274 IFYAYGVPVNGWQF
+274 
-288 DGIKKFYFKEG
+288 
-299 KKFTGTIK
+299 
-307 EDDEEKYI
+307 
-315 INGEYTRGYIRGLF
+315 
-329 YSDGKIANWWVNDGT
+329 
-344 AWYFFQDG
+344 
-352 KKFTGLGVDG
+352 
-362 NGERYFVNGKYANGD
+362 
-377 YEGKFYKDGVETT
+377 
-390 GKTYIND
+390 
-397 VFYVNGKVASGWF
+397 
-410 DDGTAWYFFKDGKKL
+410 
-425 TGKAV
+425 
-430 DGNGEMQFFNGKY
+430 MQFFNGKY

-463 DDGTAWYFFQD
+463 DDGTAWYFFRD

-497 NGIYNDKLYKDGVE
+497 NGLYNDKLYKDGVE
-511 TTDKIYINDIFYVNG
+511 TTEKIYINDIFYVNG

-587 DGTAWYFF
+587 DGNAWYFF
-595 KGGKKYTGLG
+595 KDGKKYTGLG

-626 IFCYEGKQTNG
+626 IFCYEGKPTNG
-637 WFDDGNAW
+637 WFDDGKAW

-773 LCARWV
+773 YCARWV

-854 TLEEWIKTYCK
+854 TLEEWIETYCQ
-865 HSPVGFGYPPSVEEK
+865 HSPVGFGYPPSVEKK

>member
-29 EESSNN
+29 EESANN
-35 YKEIV
+35 DKKIV
-40 YIDGIFYVKEKPANG
+40 YNDDIFYVNGKPANG
-55 WYIYEKIIY
+55 WYIYEKTIY

-117 YFKEGKKFTGTIKED
+117 YFKEGKKFTGNIKED

-147 IEGLFYSNGKLGDWW
+147 INGLFYSDGKLGDWW
-162 YDDGTAWYF
+162 IDDGTAWYF

-176 KFTGK
+176 KHNGFG
-181 AVDGNGKRYFV
+181 VDKNGKRYFV
-192 NGKYANGVYEGK
+192 NGKYANGIYEGK
-204 FYKDGVETSGNIYVN
+204 FFKDGVETAGNVYVN
-219 DVFYD
+219 GVFYV
-224 KDGKPANGWH
+224 KGKPANGWY
-234 KHEDITFYFKEGKKF
+234 EDEGITFYFKEGKKF
-249 TGFIQIGKIN
+249 TGFIQIGEIN
-259 KYIVNGRYAYGYAND
+259 KYIVNGRYTYGYAND

-288 DGIKKFYFKEG
+288 DGIKNFYFKEG

-307 EDDEEKYI
+307 EANEEKYI
-315 INGEYTRGYIRGLF
+315 INGEYARGYIRGLF
-329 YSDGKIANWWVNDGT
+329 YSDGKLGNWWFNDGT
-344 AWYFFQDG
+344 AWYFFRDG
-352 KKFTGLGVDG
+352 KKHNGLGVDG

-390 GKTYIND
+390 EKTYIND
-397 VFYVNGKVASGWF
+397 IFYVNGKVVSGWY
-410 DDGTAWYFFKDGKKL
+410 DDGTAWYFFKNGKKL

-511 TTDKIYINDIFYVNG
+511 TTEKIYINDIFYVNG

-587 DGTAWYFF
+587 DG
-595 KGGKKYTGLG
+595 
-605 VDGNGKMYF
+605 
-614 SNGKYAN
+614 
-621 TYVDG
+621 
-626 IFCYEGKQTNG
+626 
-637 WFDDGNAW
+637 NAW

-654 TGHGVDGNGERY
+654 TGKAVDGNGEMQFFNGKYANRYIDNIYYKDGKIANWWCDDGTAWYFFKDGKKITGHGVDGNGERY

-712 GNEWFFFRN
+712 GN
-721 GKKFT
+721 
-726 GKAVDG
+726 
-732 NGEMDFVNGKYKR
+732 GEKEFVNGKYKR

-756 QKRIVEAA
+756 QRRIVEAA

-815 LVAVESSSSGSR
+815 IVAVESSSSGSR

-854 TLEEWIKTYCK
+854 TLEEWIETYCK
-865 HSPVGFGYPPSVEEK
+865 HSPVGFGYPPSVEKK

>member
-29 EESSNN
+29 EESPNN

-40 YIDGIFYVKEKPANG
+40 YIDGVFYVKEKPANG

-117 YFKEGKKFTGTIKED
+117 YFKEGKKFTGNIKED

-147 IEGLFYSNGKLGDWW
+147 INDLFYSDGKLGDWW
-162 YDDGTAWYF
+162 IDDGTAWYF

-176 KFTGK
+176 KHNGFG
-181 AVDGNGKRYFV
+181 VDKNGKRYFV
-192 NGKYANGVYEGK
+192 NGKYANGIYEGK
-204 FYKDGVETSGNIYVN
+204 FFKDGVETAGNVYVN
-219 DVFYD
+219 GVFYV
-224 KDGKPANGWH
+224 KGKPANGWY
-234 KHEDITFYFKEGKKF
+234 EDEGITFYFKEGKKF
-249 TGFIQIGKIN
+249 TGFIQIGEIN

-307 EDDEEKYI
+307 EANEEKYI
-315 INGEYTRGYIRGLF
+315 INGEYARGYIRGLF
-329 YSDGKIANWWVNDGT
+329 YSDGKLGNWWFNDGT
-344 AWYFFQDG
+344 AWYFFRDG
-352 KKFTGLGVDG
+352 KKHNGLGVDG

-390 GKTYIND
+390 EKTYIND
-397 VFYVNGKVASGWF
+397 IFYVNGKVVSGWY

-463 DDGTAWYFFQD
+463 DDGTAWYFFRD

-497 NGIYNDKLYKDGVE
+497 NGLYNDKLYKDGVE
-511 TTDKIYINDIFYVNG
+511 TTEKIYINDIFYVNG

-557 EMYFSNGKYANT
+557 KMYFSNGKYANT

-587 DGTAWYFF
+587 DG
-595 KGGKKYTGLG
+595 K
-605 VDGNGKMYF
+605 
-614 SNGKYAN
+614 
-621 TYVDG
+621 
-626 IFCYEGKQTNG
+626 
-637 WFDDGNAW
+637 AW

-773 LCARWV
+773 YCARWV

-854 TLEEWIKTYCK
+854 TLEEWIETYCQ
-865 HSPVGFGYPPSVEEK
+865 HSPVGFGYPPSVEKK

>member
-6 KSYLLLFSLV
+6 KSSLVLFSLV

-29 EESSNN
+29 EESANN
-35 YKEIV
+35 DKKIV
-40 YIDGIFYVKEKPANG
+40 YNDDIFYVNGKPANG
-55 WYIYEKIIY
+55 WYIYEKTIY

-69 KKFTGHIQIG
+69 KKFTGYIQIG

-117 YFKEGKKFTGTIKED
+117 YFKEGKKFTGNIKED

-147 IEGLFYSNGKLGDWW
+147 IEGLFYSDGKLGDWW
-162 YDDGTAWYF
+162 VNDGTAWYF

-181 AVDGNGKRYFV
+181 AVDGNGRRYFV

-204 FYKDGVETSGNIYVN
+204 VYKDGVETSGNIYVN
-219 DVFYD
+219 GVFYV
-224 KDGKPANGWH
+224 KGKPANGWYED
-234 KHEDITFYFKEGKKF
+234 EDITFYFKEGKKF

-274 IFYAYGVPVNGWQF
+274 IFYTYGVPVNGWQF

-307 EDDEEKYI
+307 EEDEEKYI
-315 INGEYTRGYIRGLF
+315 INGEYARGYIRGLF
-329 YSDGKIANWWVNDGT
+329 YSDGKLGNWWFNDGT
-344 AWYFFQDG
+344 AWYFFRDG
-352 KKFTGLGVDG
+352 KKHNGFGVDG

-377 YEGKFYKDGVETT
+377 YEGKFYKDGVETA

-397 VFYVNGKVASGWF
+397 VFYVNGKVVSGWY

-443 ANRYIDNIYYK
+443 ANRYIDNKYYK
-454 DGKIANWWC
+454 DGKLANWWC

-511 TTDKIYINDIFYVNG
+511 TTEKIYINDIFYVNG

-544 GKKLTGKAVDGNG
+544 GKK
-557 EMYFSNGKYANT
+557 F
-569 YVDGIFCYEGKP
+569 
-581 TNGWFD
+581 
-587 DGTAWYFF
+587 
-595 KGGKKYTGLG
+595 TGLG

-626 IFCYEGKQTNG
+626 IFCYEGKPANG
-637 WFDDGNAW
+637 WFDDGKAW

-687 AKGKVYVN
+687 AKGQVYVN

-712 GNEWFFFRN
+712 GNDRFFFRE

-732 NGEMDFVNGKYKR
+732 NGEKEFVNGKYKR

-756 QKRIVEAA
+756 QKKIVEAA

-815 LVAVESSSSGSR
+815 IVAVESSSSGSR

-841 GKVMDSVGYKKIS
+841 GKVMDSVGYKKVS
-854 TLEEWIKTYCK
+854 TLDEWIETYCK
-865 HSPVGFGYPPSVEEK
+865 HSPVGFGYPPSVENK

>member
-29 EESSNN
+29 EESPNN

-40 YIDGIFYVKEKPANG
+40 YIDGVFYVKEKPANG

-117 YFKEGKKFTGTIKED
+117 YFKEGKKFTGNIKED

-147 IEGLFYSNGKLGDWW
+147 INGLFYSDGKLGDWW
-162 YDDGTAWYF
+162 IDDGTAWYF

-176 KFTGK
+176 KHNGFG
-181 AVDGNGKRYFV
+181 VDKNGKRYFV
-192 NGKYANGVYEGK
+192 NGKYANGIYEGK
-204 FYKDGVETSGNIYVN
+204 FFKDGVETSGNIYVN
-219 DVFYD
+219 GVFYV
-224 KDGKPANGWH
+224 KGKPANGWY
-234 KHEDITFYFKEGKKF
+234 EDEGITFYFKEGKKF
-249 TGFIQIGKIN
+249 TGFIQIGEIN

-307 EDDEEKYI
+307 EEDEEKYI
-315 INGEYTRGYIRGLF
+315 INGEYARGYIRGLF
-329 YSDGKIANWWVNDGT
+329 YSDGKLGNWWFNDGT
-344 AWYFFQDG
+344 AWYFFRDG
-352 KKFTGLGVDG
+352 KKHNGLGVDG

-390 GKTYIND
+390 EKTYIND
-397 VFYVNGKVASGWF
+397 IFYVNGKVVSGWY
-410 DDGTAWYFFKDGKKL
+410 DDGTAWYFFKNGKKL

-463 DDGTAWYFFQD
+463 DDGTAWYFFRD

-497 NGIYNDKLYKDGVE
+497 NGLYNDKLYKDGVE
-511 TTDKIYINDIFYVNG
+511 TTEKIYINDIFYVNG

-532 YDDGTAWYFFKD
+532 YDDGNAWYFFKD
-544 GKKLTGKAVDGNG
+544 
-557 EMYFSNGKYANT
+557 
-569 YVDGIFCYEGKP
+569 
-581 TNGWFD
+581 
-587 DGTAWYFF
+587 
-595 KGGKKYTGLG
+595 GKKYTGLG

-626 IFCYEGKQTNG
+626 IFCYEGKPTNG
-637 WFDDGNAW
+637 WYDDGKAW

-841 GKVMDSVGYKKIS
+841 GKVMDSVGNKKIS
-854 TLEEWIKTYCK
+854 TLEEWIETYCQ
-865 HSPVGFGYPPSVEEK
+865 HSPVGFGYPPSVEKK